1 MAKGG
6 GAEVGATKR
15 GKGMSHRRMKRLSRR
30 RSCVGGFAAIGAVWR
45 DQLDPVSSQ
54 FIVERVAVVGAIT
67 DQIFWLGFNHV
78 EVEAQ
83 LHQANFMM
91 IGGVRAYRKR
101 QSMTIDNRHDF
112 HAFSALRCAHFCPTA
127 FSHYECR
134 IDEAFFFIER
144 TCREAR
150 WQHPSAPAARSH
162 RGTKSGSV
170 AVPFCNSDSS
180 AGACAIARLCSE
192 STEPPQAPDVSE

>member
-91 IGGVRAYRKR
+91 IGGVRAYRK
-101 QSMTIDNRHDF
+101 QSMTIDNRHD
-112 HAFSALRCAHFCPTA
+112 
-127 FSHYECR
+127 CR
-134 IDEAFFFIER
+134 LSVG
-144 TCREAR
+144 
-150 WQHPSAPAARSH
+150 WPAACRQPRNQRRPSQVRGGNEH
-162 RGTKSGSV
+162 RGIGGR
-170 AVPFCNSDSS
+170 A
-180 AGACAIARLCSE
+180 
-192 STEPPQAPDVSE
+192 